1 MTRRTQTR
9 CGPPWGCEPVK
20 RKHPSTA
27 EDWRAFWRL
36 PLGHESFTDSDWAA
50 WHEWRCEVLESVHHL
65 GIHYDADEAAK
76 HLSFFRALKHVKGEW
91 AGRRFTLITWQQRQ
105 VLEPL
110 FGYLM
115 GDGRRLFRDVL
126 AFIPKKSGKS
136 ELAGGLILDQLLVEH
151 EPGCECY
158 GGAKNAKQAK
168 LVFDVVH
175 AMVKHDELLRGI
187 CKPLESTKRL
197 VVPNPNGA
205 DDFYEV
211 LSADVSSK
219 EGPSVQCLVFDEI
232 EVIPHSLYNVMTD
245 GTSAARRQ
253 PIRFYIGTGGDD
265 FSLPW
270 VDLLDYAQGVEDG
283 AIQNDPHFLP
293 VIYMLGEGDDWTVEA
308 NWYKAN
314 PSLGRTITIEDFRS
328 EFARAQVTPHKQ
340 ASFKRRR
347 LNMLVQDDAF
357 GYLPVPEWEACSVT
371 GSLSDLKHAREEAM
385 GRLKGQQAVG
395 WMDLSSI
402 TDITTFG
409 LLFPCDGGKYETL
422 EWFFLPAENID
433 KRGERDRAEYR
444 QWADHGFLEL
454 TEGTRI
460 DYQRVRAVINEART
474 AGYKFREVAYDD
486 WNAGN
491 IEQDLMRDGFEM
503 VPIAQNLSTMNAPT
517 KELLGLTLSGKIDHH
532 GNPVMRFMAGNLS
545 VKSDHNE
552 RVQPTKAK
560 SRGRIDGIV
569 GLIMALSRVMDTHDD
584 GPSVYETRG
593 MRTL

>member
-1 MTRRTQTR
+1 MPRWKR
-9 CGPPWGCEPVK
+9 PHDVK
-20 RKHPSTA
+20 S
-27 EDWRAFWRL
+27 WRAFWRL
-36 PLGHESFTDSDWAA
+36 PKNHESYTDADWLK
-50 WHEWRCEVLESVHHL
+50 WHEWRCTVLEDTHHL
-65 GIHYDADEAAK
+65 GIHYDAAEAAR
-76 HLSFFRALKHVKGEW
+76 HVAFFRALKHVKGEW
-91 AGRRFTLITWQQRQ
+91 AGKRFGLLPWQQRQ
-105 VLEPL
+105 ILETV
-110 FGYLM
+110 FGYVM
-115 GDGRRLFRDVL
+115 ADGRRLFRDVL
-126 AFIPKKSGKS
+126 GFVPKKSGKS
-136 ELAGGLILDQLLVEH
+136 ELAGGLILDQLLIEH

-158 GGAKNAKQAK
+158 GGAKNLKQAR

-175 AMVKHDELLRGI
+175 AMVKQDAMLRGL

-197 VVPNPNGA
+197 VIPNANGA

-253 PIRFYIGTGGDD
+253 PIRLYIGTGGDD

-270 VDLLDYAQGVEDG
+270 VDLLEYAQGIEDG

-293 VIYMLGEGDDWTVEA
+293 VLYMLRDGDDWTKEA

-314 PSLGRTITIEDFRS
+314 PSLGHTITIEGFRS
-328 EFARAQVTPHKQ
+328 EFARAKATPHKQ

-357 GYLPVPEWEACSVT
+357 GYLPMPEWEACSVT
-371 GSLSDLKHAREEAM
+371 GSLDVLAKARAEAM
-385 GRLKGQQAVG
+385 ERLKGRQCVG
-395 WMDLSSI
+395 WMDLSSV

-409 LLFPCDGGKYETL
+409 LLFPMDDGKYETL
-422 EWFFLPAENID
+422 EWFFLPRDNVD
-433 KRGERDRAEYR
+433 KRGDRDRAEYR
-444 QWADHGFLEL
+444 QWADHGFLTL
-454 TEGTRI
+454 TDGTRM
-460 DYQRVRAVINEART
+460 DYQAVRACINAART
-474 AGYKFREVAYDD
+474 AGYKFREIAYDD

-491 IEQDLMRDGFEM
+491 IEQELMRDGFEM
-503 VPIAQNLSTMNAPT
+503 IPIAQSLSTMNSPT
-517 KELLGLTLSGKIDHH
+517 KELLGLTLSGKLDHH
-532 GNPVMRFMAGNLS
+532 GNPVMRYMAGNLS

-569 GLIMALSRVMDTHDD
+569 GIIMALSRVMDDHDD

-593 MRTL
+593 VRTL